1 MKDEIKKDEIMSG
14 ACPFCGQ
21 FIEFDAP
28 AHDDDE
34 ARDFAVARCNCPGAR
49 AENEINRKIHLASER
64 IDALF
69 GETAFENG
77 FESILPNEPIS
88 LLFLAATLVA
98 RGYISSVTINVSG
111 MCTARVTLGNKGNIV
126 ISRREIRASKLST

>member
-21 FIEFDAP
+21 FIEFDTP
-28 AHDDDE
+28 ARDDDE
-34 ARDFAVARCNCPGAR
+34 AKDFAVARCNCPGAR
-49 AENEINRKIHLASER
+49 AENEINKKIHLAAER

-69 GETAFENG
+69 GENAFENG
-77 FESILPNEPIS
+77 FDSILPNEPIS

-98 RGYISSVTINVSG
+98 RGYISSATIKISG
-111 MCTARVTLGNKGNIV
+111 KCTACVTLGQKGNIV
-126 ISRREIRASKLST
+126 ISRRETRASKLST